1 MPTVLDLSFSDL
13 ARDPRV
19 SRQIDWLAGEFSVVA
34 AGTGP
39 PGRKDVRFI
48 PVQATLGGKLQ
59 KGTRGLRLLTRRHE
73 KVYWDTFG
81 AAFAALE
88 REQPDLLIA
97 NDLDALPLM
106 IRLGEIARAP
116 VLFDAHEYAPREFDD
131 SWRWRTFRAPYAI
144 ELTKK
149 YVPQA
154 AAVTTVGMAIADEF
168 AGRTGVRPEV
178 ITNAPS
184 YHSEL
189 SPRPMV
195 ADGRIRLI
203 HHGGAIASRKIENMI
218 EIAPMLESRFEFNFM
233 LVENEPAYSA
243 KLRAM
248 AANLPNVHFCPPV
261 QMPELPAHLNGYD
274 VGVYLLEP
282 TNFNNKNAL
291 PNKFFEFLQ
300 GRLAI
305 AIGPTPEMARIVR
318 ATGAGVVAED
328 FRAQSLAKVINAMTA
343 DDVNRYKVAAHAA
356 AREYSAE
363 TNREKFLA
371 ICRRL
376 LGFSPLP
383 PLRGERGRG

>member
-1 MPTVLDLSFSDL
+1 MPTVLVLSFSDL

-19 SRQIDWLAGEFSVVA
+19 SRQIDWLASEFTVVA
-34 AGTGP
+34 AGTGTP
-39 PGRKDVRFI
+39 RRADVRFI
-48 PVQATLGGKLQ
+48 QVQPTLGGKVA
-59 KGTRGLRLLTRRHE
+59 KGVRGVRLLARRHDQ
-73 KVYWDTFG
+73 VYWSTFG
-81 AAFAALE
+81 SAFAALE
-88 REQPDLLIA
+88 GERPDLLIA

-106 IRLGEIARAP
+106 IRLGGIVRAP

-149 YVPQA
+149 YLPRA
-154 AAVTTVGMAIADEF
+154 AAVTTVGMAIAEEF
-168 AGRTGVRPEV
+168 AELTGVRPEV
-178 ITNAPS
+178 ITNAPN
-184 YHSEL
+184 YHPEL
-189 SPRPMV
+189 SPRPV
-195 ADGRIRLI
+195 AANGTIRLI
-203 HHGGAIASRKIENMI
+203 HHGGAIASRKIENML
-218 EIAPMLESRFEFNFM
+218 EVAPRLESRFEFNFM
-233 LVENEPAYSA
+233 LVENEAAYAA

-248 AANLPNVHFCPPV
+248 ASNLRNVHFRQPAP
-261 QMPELPAHLNGYD
+261 MPELSANLNQYD

-282 TNFNNKNAL
+282 TNFNNRNAL

-318 ATGAGVVAED
+318 ATGSGVVADD
-328 FRAQSLAKVINAMTA
+328 FRPESLAKVVNALTA
-343 DDVNRYKVAAHAA
+343 EDVNRYKQAAHAA

-376 LGFSPLP
+376 AKMPQS
-383 PLRGERGRG
+383 RARSEAE